1 MTRAEEI
8 FDVLRE
14 VRYPGLSQDIVG
26 LGYVNEVSRT
36 GDDRWRIVL
45 EIKTSEAEAVAA
57 MERDARHALDEAG
70 VAYELEVRRPEPQ
83 QPPTGAEPAPPEGP
97 RAQAGTAQVE
107 FQDFLPAVRYKI
119 AVASGKG
126 GVGKSTVAVNLALG
140 LARLGAKVGL
150 LDADI
155 YGPSIPTMLGVS
167 DQRPEMAGEKLA
179 PIEVHGMKVVSLG
192 FLTEGITPVIWRG
205 PMAGRAIEQLMSDVD
220 WSGVD
225 FMILDLP
232 PGTGDIQIS
241 LAQKG
246 NLTSA
251 VIVTTP
257 QDVAM
262 IDAIKGVGMFKK
274 VGVAV
279 MGIVENMSYFECP
292 HCHERSEIYPRG
304 VLGKE
309 MERIGAAT
317 LGRIP
322 IDPRVADGGDSGQP
336 IVIAAPE
343 SAAAQAFTQLAAT
356 IKGTMETKETM
367 ETKG

>member
-1 MTRAEEI
+1 MARAEDV
-8 FDVLRE
+8 FAVLRK
-14 VRYPGLSQDIVG
+14 VNYPGLHQDIVG
-26 LGYVNEVSRT
+26 LGYVREVGRQ
-36 GDDRWRIVL
+36 GDRWQVVL
-45 EIKTSEAEAVAA
+45 EIKSSEQAAVEQI
-57 MERDARHALDEAG
+57 ERDVRAQLDRAG
-70 VAYELEVRRPEPQ
+70 FLYDLTIRGPEPESPSRPE
-83 QPPTGAEPAPPEGP
+83 TP
-97 RAQAGTAQVE
+97 RVE
-107 FQDFLPAVRYKI
+107 FQDLLPDIRFKI

-155 YGPSIPTMLGVS
+155 YGPSVPTMLGVGR
-167 DQRPEMAGEKLA
+167 QRPGMTGQKLA
-179 PIEVHGMKVVSLG
+179 PIEVEGMKVVSLG

-205 PMAGRAIEQLMSDVD
+205 PMASRAIEQLMTDVD

-225 FMILDLP
+225 FLVLDLP

-246 NLTSA
+246 NLSAA

-257 QDVAM
+257 QDVAL
-262 IDAIKGVGMFKK
+262 IDALKGVQMFKK
-274 VGVAV
+274 VAIPVL
-279 MGIVENMSYFECP
+279 GIVENMSFFECP
-292 HCHERSEIYPRG
+292 HCHERSEIYPHG

-317 LGRIP
+317 LARIP

-336 IVIAAPE
+336 IIMAAPD
-343 SAAAQAFTQLAAT
+343 SAAAQAFAGLAAT
-356 IKGTMETKETM
+356 IRTTMEK
-367 ETKG
+367 KA